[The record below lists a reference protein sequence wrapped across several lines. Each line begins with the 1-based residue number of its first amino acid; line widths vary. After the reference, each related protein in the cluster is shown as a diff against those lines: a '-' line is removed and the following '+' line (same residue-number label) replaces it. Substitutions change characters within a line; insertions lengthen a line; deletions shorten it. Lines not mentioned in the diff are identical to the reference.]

1 MDLNTITQ
9 ELATLKAQAAKINS
23 DINSAPSKEI
33 KRLRTAEYLE
43 LGARIAELKKTKAEA
58 FNKARTLNKDTVKI
72 ATLFFPKEQRV
83 QYFATTDNY
92 IDLLLTLKDVFED
105 DAPAVTSFLSVAP
118 DQTNNIPL
126 GWYEL
131 VEEKY
136 GPADGVGVI

>member
-43 LGARIAELKKTKAEA
+43 LGARIAELKKKKAEA
-58 FNKARTLNKDTVKI
+58 FNQARTLNKDTVKI
-72 ATLFFPKEQRV
+72 ATLLFPKEQRV

-126 GWYEL
+126 DWYEL

-136 GPADGVGVI
+136 VPADGVGVI